1 MACFD
6 VYQKENQE
14 RSHYSIRKDC
24 NYKTSKRERRVINY
38 PHFPAKQQEKK
49 SGKFIN
55 LGCHDEMVVAFVL
68 TLDIKEEE
76 RENLFTSNY
85 HGKTFTQSKC
95 LHIFRIK

>member
-1 MACFD
+1 
-6 VYQKENQE
+6 
-14 RSHYSIRKDC
+14 
-24 NYKTSKRERRVINY
+24 
-38 PHFPAKQQEKK
+38 
-49 SGKFIN
+49 
-55 LGCHDEMVVAFVL
+55 MVVAFVL